1 MTTDNHHKS
10 TLRSRSRVFAL
21 SQEGSVRFV
30 ELGEYLC
37 EVRAKQCWR
46 LEKLKSFDEFLEN
59 VSPNRAAR
67 LIT

>member
-10 TLRSRSRVFAL
+10 TLRSRPRVFAL
-21 SQEGSVRFV
+21 SQEGPARLVD
-30 ELGEYLC
+30 LGEYLC
-37 EVRAKQCWR
+37 EVRAKQYCR